1 MQFTTVQGDVAARA
15 ADAPGTNW
23 STAPGPA
30 DVCGRAASDTAM
42 ERRRLLDALDADR
55 GRFRA
60 AASALV
66 DGRVV
71 PFADFDGPAVCPR
84 WPAMVE
90 RERRLVW
97 RAWTFEDAPL
107 GVTLTGAAYQD
118 NPVLYAN
125 RRLRALTGY
134 DPADLAGENLRLL
147 QGPDTEPDAV
157 ATLHD
162 ALRSWEPATVELWN
176 YRADGER
183 FRNRVSLLPVTD
195 GAGTVTHWFGVQNA
209 VAPG

>member
-1 MQFTTVQGDVAARA
+1 
-15 ADAPGTNW
+15 
-23 STAPGPA
+23 
-30 DVCGRAASDTAM
+30 M

-55 GRFRA
+55 GEFRA

-66 DGRVV
+66 DGPVTT
-71 PFADFDGPAVCPR
+71 FAAFDGPAVCPR

-97 RAWTFEDAPL
+97 RVWTFEDAPL

-125 RRLRALTGY
+125 RRLRALAGHGM
-134 DPADLAGENLRLL
+134 ADLAGENLRLL
-147 QGPDTEPDAV
+147 QGPDTEADAV
-157 ATLHD
+157 AALHD
-162 ALRSWEPATVELWN
+162 ALRSWEPATVDLWN

-183 FRNRVSLLPVTD
+183 FRNRVSVLPVAD
-195 GAGTVTHWFGVQNA
+195 EAGTVTHWFGVQDD
-209 VAPG
+209 VSTG